1 VSFISRDSPGKWY
14 SFKSVNEGQP
24 IYISNHFTWQK
35 WNDKIHNESINYTP
49 LKERHFL
56 YYTFFFTST
65 KKAFCLCVEVKE
77 RERDRLFHYS
87 QIDAHKNFPGGF
99 DGHKCGCEISIRR
112 GVVDGSVREPAPR

>member
-77 RERDRLFHYS
+77 REREIDYFITAKLTHIKTSQEVLTDTNVVVKSASGEGLWMDR
-87 QIDAHKNFPGGF
+87 
-99 DGHKCGCEISIRR
+99 
-112 GVVDGSVREPAPR
+112 